1 MLGGPCQS
9 AQDLTSSLVRV
20 RGHIVDL
27 QVGNIPYDISEE
39 QLIKVF
45 SEVGRVVDFR
55 LVSDRDQGKFK
66 GYGFCEYEDA
76 ETAASAV
83 RNLND
88 VEVGGRP
95 LRLDYADADPVQD
108 GGDRRG
114 GGADSRGRTPNML
127 PPLPEGVP
135 IPPGVSSTD
144 VITQTIASLPPNQL
158 MDILTQMKAL
168 TTHAPE
174 QARHLLVTNP
184 QLAYAVFHAMLMMNV
199 VDPAVVQRVVSE
211 TSPAVAGGPH
221 LPPPPPPMGVGPQAP
236 MHAEPMMPPGPSGPP
251 HMPSQGYPPMPSTQP
266 APMLDAPSA
275 PVAAPPQLDEQQRM
289 LLQQVLQLTPEQIQ
303 ALPPDQRAGIMQ
315 LKAQFG
321 H

>member
-1 MLGGPCQS
+1 MLHSRRSMADAGGPFAVPRLRPRDNYRCRRRCCS
-9 AQDLTSSLVRV
+9 DCTSPSVTMSK
-20 RGHIVDL
+20 RGGSNVVF
-27 QVGNIPYDISEE
+27 VGNIPYDISEE
-39 QLIKVF
+39 QLVKVF

-55 LVSDRDQGKFK
+55 LVSDREQGKFK

-95 LRLDYADADPVQD
+95 LRLDYADADPMQD
-108 GGDRRG
+108 NG
-114 GGADSRGRTPNML
+114 RGRTPNVL
-127 PPLPEGVP
+127 PTLPEGVP
-135 IPPGVSSTD
+135 IPPGVSATD

-184 QLAYAVFHAMLMMNV
+184 QLAYAIFHAMLMMNV
-199 VDPAVVQRVVSE
+199 VDPVVVQSVVSE
-211 TSPAVAGGPH
+211 TAPAAGVPA
-221 LPPPPPPMGVGPQAP
+221 PPPPMHMEPVMAPAPPPQ
-236 MHAEPMMPPGPSGPP
+236 P
-251 HMPSQGYPPMPSTQP
+251 HPLQGYPPMPAQP
-266 APMLDAPSA
+266 MP
-275 PVAAPPQLDEQQRM
+275 AAPPLQAPQLDEQQRM

-321 H
+321 Q

>member
-1 MLGGPCQS
+1 MSKRGGS
-9 AQDLTSSLVRV
+9 NVV
-20 RGHIVDL
+20 F
-27 QVGNIPYDISEE
+27 VGNIPYDISEE

-55 LVSDRDQGKFK
+55 LVSDREQGKFK

-95 LRLDYADADPVQD
+95 LRLDYADADPMQD
-108 GGDRRG
+108 NG
-114 GGADSRGRTPNML
+114 RGRTPNVQ
-127 PPLPEGVP
+127 PTLPEGVP
-135 IPPGVSSTD
+135 IPLGVSATD

-184 QLAYAVFHAMLMMNV
+184 QLAYAIFHAMS
-199 VDPAVVQRVVSE
+199 VSY
-211 TSPAVAGGPH
+211 TH
-221 LPPPPPPMGVGPQAP
+221 L
-236 MHAEPMMPPGPSGPP
+236 
-251 HMPSQGYPPMPSTQP
+251 T
-266 APMLDAPSA
+266 
-275 PVAAPPQLDEQQRM
+275 
-289 LLQQVLQLTPEQIQ
+289 
-303 ALPPDQRAGIMQ
+303 LPTIYSV
-315 LKAQFG
+315 
-321 H
+321 

>member
-1 MLGGPCQS
+1 MSKRGGS
-9 AQDLTSSLVRV
+9 NVV
-20 RGHIVDL
+20 F
-27 QVGNIPYDISEE
+27 VGNIPYDISEE

-55 LVSDRDQGKFK
+55 LVSDREQGKFK

-95 LRLDYADADPVQD
+95 LRLDYADADPMQD
-108 GGDRRG
+108 NG
-114 GGADSRGRTPNML
+114 RGRTPNVQ
-127 PPLPEGVP
+127 PTLPEGVP
-135 IPPGVSSTD
+135 IPLGVSATD

-168 TTHAPE
+168 TTHSPE

-184 QLAYAVFHAMLMMNV
+184 QLAYAIFHAMLMMNV
-199 VDPAVVQRVVSE
+199 VDPVVVQTVVSE
-211 TSPAVAGGPH
+211 TAPAAGMPPASMH
-221 LPPPPPPMGVGPQAP
+221 MEPVMTPAPPPQPHPP
-236 MHAEPMMPPGPSGPP
+236 
-251 HMPSQGYPPMPSTQP
+251 QGYPPMSAQP
-266 APMLDAPSA
+266 MP
-275 PVAAPPQLDEQQRM
+275 AAPPLQAPQLDEQQRM
-289 LLQQVLQLTPEQIQ
+289 LLHQVLQLTPEQIQ
-303 ALPPDQRAGIMQ
+303 ALPPDQRAGILQ

-321 H
+321 Q